1 MSEGLIKEPKNV
13 ELEHTLATRKGKK
26 KKKKFQLQNSLNQR
40 LICKLLGNKRIN

>member
-26 KKKKFQLQNSLNQR
+26 KKKVPTSEFTQPKVNM
-40 LICKLLGNKRIN
+40 

>member
-26 KKKKFQLQNSLNQR
+26 KKKFQLQNSLNQR